1 VRSIQTFFTHRP
13 VSTFDRAPF
22 QLTGEL
28 VLYGTTLSGGQDG
41 KVHAWDPRVG
51 GTSPVASVAAHVQKA
66 GAGAVGD
73 IVQTVSGA
81 VVTAGAD
88 GHVAVIDPRAG
99 FAARGKVACGDFV
112 YSLAAIGPLALAGTG
127 SGGIHVIDIDVTDE
141 PKTLYGLG
149 ANEAAVRCVHA
160 SEDGLFAAGDDGT
173 CISYAF

>member
-1 VRSIQTFFTHRP
+1 
-13 VSTFDRAPF
+13 
-22 QLTGEL
+22 
-28 VLYGTTLSGGQDG
+28 
-41 KVHAWDPRVG
+41 VHAWDPRVG

-112 YSLAAIGPLALAGTG
+112 YSLA
-127 SGGIHVIDIDVTDE
+127 GIHVIDIDVTDE